1 MPARKLEDY
10 LEGYSADSSWRVA
23 METTTQQD
31 TSVEALAWISSDWA
45 GSLGDQVVE
54 EFWSTPRLGC
64 IENKVRLSNAEAIV
78 MIELMTIRET
88 TGEDGQATLTL
99 ELRQFDA
106 ALTLL
111 TNQRMKLDAL
121 GETSVAFVAEGE
133 GKLAGLAYSLT
144 DPDTMRIDV
153 TVPGGQVITA
163 TVQRV

>member
-1 MPARKLEDY
+1 MNTA
-10 LEGYSADSSWRVA
+10 A
-23 METTTQQD
+23 TQAV
-31 TSVEALAWISSDWA
+31 SVDALAWISSDWA

-54 EFWSTPRLGC
+54 EFWSKPRLGC
-64 IENKVRLSNAEAIV
+64 IENKVRLSNADAIV

-88 TGEDGQATLTL
+88 ADAAGTPTLTL

-106 ALTLL
+106 ALKEL
-111 TNQRMKLDAL
+111 TNQRMKLEAL
-121 GETSVAFVAEGE
+121 GETSVAFVADGE
-133 GKLAGLAYSLT
+133 GKLAGLAYALT